1 MYIYIYIYIYVCI
14 HNIYYISVHVW
25 EDFLPKNIFTG
36 KIYGEELLYMDE
48 LMTRSCQG
56 RGSFM
61 NAFYNNLNTANLFP
75 NHAGI
80 FT

>member
-1 MYIYIYIYIYVCI
+1 MYVYIWIY
-14 HNIYYISVHVW
+14 NISLYMYGGGDV
-25 EDFLPKNIFTG
+25 LPKNIFMG
-36 KIYGEELLYMDE
+36 KIYGEGLLYMDE
-48 LMTRSCQG
+48 LMTRSCQE

-61 NAFYNNLNTANLFP
+61 NAFYNNLNTVNLFP